1 MFPEVAAS
9 CQGSLEVLAS
19 TAAEELKA
27 EPALYARRSQPN
39 LLARMATAKPS
50 PEHLKVLSKPAAG
63 LYQVNRR

>member
-1 MFPEVAAS
+1 M
-9 CQGSLEVLAS
+9 LAS

-39 LLARMATAKPS
+39 LLVGMATDKPS
-50 PEHLKVLSKPAAG
+50 LEQLKVLSKLAAG